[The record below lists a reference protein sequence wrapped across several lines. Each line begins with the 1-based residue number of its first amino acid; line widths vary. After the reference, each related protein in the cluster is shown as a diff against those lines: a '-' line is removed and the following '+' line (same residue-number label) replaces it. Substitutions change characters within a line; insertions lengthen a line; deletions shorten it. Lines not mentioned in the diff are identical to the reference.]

1 MELVLNSFGTSLIKE
16 HNSLV
21 VTHPDGKQKIP
32 IEKLKTI
39 LVSKG
44 ARISSDAIL
53 LAIDNEVEILFVD
66 NTGKAQ
72 GRVWSIKYGSIS
84 SIRRQQLDFTL
95 SPRAVEWI
103 KKILTEKLD
112 NQIALL
118 ISVSPM
124 EWEHKA
130 QLDKVI
136 RRINDYKDK
145 INNQDAEIISDIAPG
160 LRGWEGAASRYYFS
174 ILSLLMPE
182 DYKFEG
188 RSQHPATNVFNCLL
202 NYGYGM
208 LYGKVEGSL
217 IKAGLDPYVGV
228 MHREDYNRPVLVFDV
243 IEKFRVWIDYVVFK
257 ILQQE
262 VINEDCYIVKP
273 DGTYWLEG
281 LGKRILIQSVND
293 YLDEVINIT
302 GVNRSRANHIDMF
315 ATKLAQYILKHKK

>member
-16 HNSLV
+16 NNSLV
-21 VTHPDGKQKIP
+21 VIHPDGKQKIP

-44 ARISSDAIL
+44 ARISSDAVL
-53 LAIDNEVEILFVD
+53 LAINNEVDILFVD
-66 NTGKAQ
+66 SIGKPQ

-84 SIRRQQLDFTL
+84 RIRRQQLDFTL
-95 SPRAVEWI
+95 SPQAVGWI
-103 KKILTEKLD
+103 KQILTEKLN

-118 ISVSPM
+118 LSISPIP
-124 EWEHKA
+124 WEHKP

-136 RRINDYKDK
+136 QRINDYKDK
-145 INNQDAEIISDIAPG
+145 INVQEAEILSDIAPG
-160 LRGWEGAASRYYFS
+160 LRGWEGAASRYYFG
-174 ILSLLMPE
+174 IISLLLPKI
-182 DYKFEG
+182 YHFEG
-188 RSQHPATNVFNCLL
+188 RSQHPATDVFNCLL
-202 NYGYGM
+202 NYGYGI
-208 LYGKVEGSL
+208 LYGKIEGAL

-243 IEKFRVWIDYVVFK
+243 IEKFRVWIDFVVFK

-262 VINEDCYIVKP
+262 VIDEDCYVLKP

-293 YLDEVINIT
+293 YFDEVINIS
-302 GVNRSRANHIDMF
+302 GVNRSRTNHIDMF
-315 ATKLAQYILKHKK
+315 ATKLAQFILKHKR